1 MLLVRS
7 RKFLNS
13 EAYLSQRDYRKKTMD
28 CSLLEDVSWPVR
40 PAASLE
46 GAAMRGHSPNY
57 RRATSAVN
65 REEPWGESKAVGTG

>member
-1 MLLVRS
+1 M
-7 RKFLNS
+7 
-13 EAYLSQRDYRKKTMD
+13 
-28 CSLLEDVSWPVR
+28 EDVSWPVR

-65 REEPWGESKAVGTG
+65 REEPWGESKAVGTE